1 MLTGGKCSMRIV
13 VTGGIGNVGRTA
25 VARLLRHGHEVRI
38 LDRSAP
44 EAIEEQLWE
53 AVRGAEY
60 HQVDTTNY
68 AGLAPLFE
76 GMDAVVHLAAYASPH
91 PAPAHEIF
99 HVNCGGTFNVY
110 QAAANAGI
118 KRVVSAS
125 SINALGYNFG
135 IKGFP
140 IRYFPIDEEHPD
152 FTTDI
157 YSFSK
162 RMLEETA
169 AYFWRREG
177 ISGVCLRFP
186 GVMNPALRWGNW
198 MKFFTQGARAAF
210 DAVVAL
216 PPDKRVSRLRAIV
229 EREEARRAERP
240 HEWRPGVSRWM
251 RDRLEGPRL
260 PEELLIWGR
269 TDFWAIIH
277 VEDVAQAI
285 EKGLTADYE
294 GSHPLFVNDKYNAL
308 GVPSQQLAEFFFP
321 EVTTWKRPV
330 EGSETLVSYA
340 RARELIGFEP
350 EHPIL
355 A

>member
-1 MLTGGKCSMRIV
+1 MRIA
-13 VTGGIGNVGRTA
+13 VTGGIGNVGRTT
-25 VARLLRHGHEVRI
+25 VARLLRHGHAVRI

-53 AVRGAEY
+53 TVQGAEY
-60 HQVDTTNY
+60 HQVDTTDY

-91 PAPAHEIF
+91 PAPSHEIF
-99 HVNCGGTFNVY
+99 RVNCDGTFDVY

-118 KRVVSAS
+118 KRVVCAS

-140 IRYFPIDEEHPD
+140 IQYFPIDEEHPT

-162 RMLEETA
+162 GILEETA

-186 GVMNPALRWGNW
+186 GVMNPALRRGNW
-198 MKFFTQGARAAF
+198 INFFRDGARVAF
-210 DAVVAL
+210 DAVMAL
-216 PPDKRVSRLRAIV
+216 PPDKRAERLRALV
-229 EREEARRAERP
+229 ERQEAWRAERP
-240 HEWRPGVSRWM
+240 HEWRPGASRWM
-251 RDRLEGPRL
+251 WDRLEGPRL
-260 PEELLIWGR
+260 PEELLMWGR

-285 EKGLTADYE
+285 EKGLMAEYE
-294 GSHPLFVNDKYNAL
+294 GSHPIFVNDKHNAL

-330 EGSETLVSYA
+330 EGNETLVSYE
-340 RARELIGFEP
+340 RAQALIGFEP
-350 EHPIL
+350 EHPIPTWGTPSS

>member
-1 MLTGGKCSMRIV
+1 MKIV
-13 VTGGIGNVGRTA
+13 VTGGIGNVGRVA

-44 EAIEEQLWE
+44 EAIEERLWE
-53 AVRGAEY
+53 TVKGAEY
-60 HQVDTTNY
+60 HQVDTTDFS
-68 AGLAPLFE
+68 ALAPLFE

-91 PAPAHEIF
+91 PAPSHEIF
-99 HVNCGGTFNVY
+99 RVNCGGTFNVY
-110 QAAANAGI
+110 QAAANVGI

-125 SINALGYNFG
+125 SINALGYNYG
-135 IKGFP
+135 IKGFD
-140 IRYFPIDEEHPD
+140 IQYFPIDEDHPD

-186 GVMNPALRWGNW
+186 GVMNPTLRWGNW
-198 MKFFTQGARAAF
+198 MRFFAQGAHAAF
-210 DAVVAL
+210 DAVLAL
-216 PPDKRVSRLRAIV
+216 PPEKRTARIRAIV
-229 EREEARRAERP
+229 DRAEARRAERH
-240 HEWRPGVSRWM
+240 HEWRPNADRWWRRNRM
-251 RDRLEGPRL
+251 EGPRL
-260 PEELLIWGR
+260 PEELIIWGR
-269 TDFWAIIH
+269 TDFWTLIH

-285 EKGLTADYE
+285 EKGLTVEYE
-294 GSHPLFVNDKYNAL
+294 GSHPIFVNDSHNTL
-308 GVPSQQLAEFFFP
+308 GVSSQQLAELFFP

-330 EGSETLVSYA
+330 PGSEALVSYE
-340 RARELIGFEP
+340 RARDLIGFEP
-350 EHPIL
+350 EHPISTWDTPES

>member
-1 MLTGGKCSMRIV
+1 MRIV
-13 VTGGIGNVGRTA
+13 ITGGIGNVGRVA
-25 VARLLRHGHEVRI
+25 VARLLRHGHAVRI

-44 EAIEEQLWE
+44 VVIEEQLWE
-53 AVRGAEY
+53 TVQGAEY

-76 GMDAVVHLAAYASPH
+76 GMDAVVHLAAYTNPH

-99 HVNCGGTFNVY
+99 RVNCDGTFNVY

-140 IRYFPIDEEHPD
+140 IQYFPIDEAHPT

-162 RMLEETA
+162 GILEETA

-186 GVMNPALRWGNW
+186 GVMNPAARRGSRLNAFRD
-198 MKFFTQGARAAF
+198 GARVAF
-210 DAVVAL
+210 DAVLAL
-216 PPDKRVSRLRAIV
+216 PPEERAARLRALV
-229 EREEARRAERP
+229 ERQEAWRAERP
-240 HEWRPGVSRWM
+240 HEWRPGVSRW
-251 RDRLEGPRL
+251 RWDRLEGPRL

-269 TDFWAIIH
+269 ADFWAIIH

-285 EKGLTADYE
+285 EKGLMAEYE
-294 GSHPLFVNDKYNAL
+294 GSHPIFVNDKYNAL
-308 GVPSQQLAEFFFP
+308 GVPSQQLAELFFP
-321 EVTTWKRPV
+321 EVTMWKRPV
-330 EGSETLVSYA
+330 EGGETLVSYA

-350 EHPIL
+350 EHPIPTWGT
-355 A
+355 AA

>member
-1 MLTGGKCSMRIV
+1 MRIV

-25 VARLLRHGHEVRI
+25 VARLLRHGHTVRI

-53 AVRGAEY
+53 TVKGAEY
-60 HQVDTTNY
+60 RQADTTDY
-68 AGLAPLFE
+68 AALVPLFE

-91 PAPAHEIF
+91 PAPSHEIF
-99 HVNCGGTFNVY
+99 HVNCDGTFNVY

-125 SINALGYNFG
+125 SINALGYNYG

-140 IRYFPIDEEHPD
+140 IQYFPIDEDHPD

-186 GVMNPALRWGNW
+186 GVMNPTLRWGNW
-198 MKFFTQGARAAF
+198 MKYFTEGTRAAF
-210 DAVVAL
+210 EALLAL
-216 PPDKRVSRLRAIV
+216 PPEKRVTRLRAVV
-229 EREEARRAERP
+229 ERAETRRAERP
-240 HEWRPGVSRWM
+240 HEWRPGAEQRWGWY
-251 RDRLEGPRL
+251 RPEGPRL

-294 GSHPLFVNDKYNAL
+294 GSHPIFVNDKSNAL
-308 GVPSQQLAEFFFP
+308 GVPSPQLAEFFFP
-321 EVTTWKRPV
+321 EVTAWKRPV

-350 EHPIL
+350 EHPVL

>member
-1 MLTGGKCSMRIV
+1 MRIV

-38 LDRSAP
+38 LDRIAP
-44 EAIEEQLWE
+44 EAIEESLWE
-53 AVRGAEY
+53 TVRDAEY
-60 HQVDTTNY
+60 HQVDTTDY

-99 HVNCGGTFNVY
+99 RVNCDGTFNVY

-140 IRYFPIDEEHPD
+140 IQYFPIDEAHPN

-162 RMLEETA
+162 CMLEETA
-169 AYFWRREG
+169 AYFWRRDG

-186 GVMNPALRWGNW
+186 GVMNPTLRRGNW
-198 MKFFTQGARAAF
+198 INFFREGARTAF
-210 DAVVAL
+210 DAVLAL
-216 PPDKRVSRLRAIV
+216 PPDTRIARLRALV
-229 EREEARRAERP
+229 ERQEAWRAERP
-240 HEWRPGVSRWM
+240 HEWRPGASRWM
-251 RDRLEGPRL
+251 WDRLEGPRL
-260 PEELLIWGR
+260 PEEMLIWGR

-308 GVPSQQLAEFFFP
+308 GVPSRQLAELFFP
-321 EVTTWKRPV
+321 EVTMWKRPV
-330 EGSETLVSYA
+330 EGSESLVSYA
-340 RARELIGFEP
+340 RAQALIGFEP
-350 EHPIL
+350 EHPVL

>member
-1 MLTGGKCSMRIV
+1 MRIV
-13 VTGGIGNVGRTA
+13 VTGGIGNVGSVA

-38 LDRSAP
+38 LDRVAP
-44 EAIEEQLWE
+44 EAIAEPLWE
-53 AVRGAEY
+53 TVHGAEY
-60 HQVDTTNY
+60 HQVDTTDY

-76 GMDAVVHLAAYASPH
+76 GMDAVVHLAAYTSPH
-91 PAPAHEIF
+91 PAPAQEIF
-99 HVNCGGTFNVY
+99 RVNCGGTFNVY

-140 IRYFPIDEEHPD
+140 IQYFPIDEEHPT

-162 RMLEETA
+162 GILEETA

-186 GVMNPALRWGNW
+186 GVMNPALRRGGWIN
-198 MKFFTQGARAAF
+198 FFREGARAAF
-210 DAVVAL
+210 DAVMAL
-216 PPDKRVSRLRAIV
+216 PPDKRVSRLRAVV
-229 EREEARRAERP
+229 ERTEARRAERL
-240 HEWRPGVSRWM
+240 HEWRPGGNRWM
-251 RDRLEGPRL
+251 WDRLEGPRL
-260 PEELLIWGR
+260 PEELLVWGR

-285 EKGLTADYE
+285 EKGLTAEYE

-321 EVTTWKRPV
+321 EVMMWKRPV
-330 EGSETLVSYA
+330 EGSESLVSYA
-340 RARELIGFEP
+340 RAQALIGFEP
-350 EHPIL
+350 ERPIPTWN
-355 A
+355 

>member
-1 MLTGGKCSMRIV
+1 MRII

-91 PAPAHEIF
+91 PATAHEIF
-99 HVNCGGTFNVY
+99 RVNCDGTFNVY

-140 IRYFPIDEEHPD
+140 IQYFPIDEEHPN

-162 RMLEETA
+162 SILEETA
-169 AYFWRREG
+169 AYFWRRDG

-186 GVMNPALRWGNW
+186 GVMNPALRRGNW
-198 MKFFTQGARAAF
+198 INFFREGARTAF
-210 DAVVAL
+210 DAVLAL
-216 PPDKRVSRLRAIV
+216 PPGTRAARLRALV
-229 EREEARRAERP
+229 ERQEAWRAERP
-240 HEWRPGVSRWM
+240 HEWRPGASRWM
-251 RDRLEGPRL
+251 WDRLEGPRL
-260 PEELLIWGR
+260 PEELLMWGR

-285 EKGLTADYE
+285 EKGLTAEYE
-294 GSHPLFVNDKYNAL
+294 GSHPVFVNDKYNAL

-330 EGSETLVSYA
+330 EGSESLVSYA
-340 RARELIGFEP
+340 RAQALIGFEP
-350 EHPIL
+350 ERPIPTWGT
-355 A
+355 